1 MLNKIKKLKFSI
13 LYAILA
19 ALLYAV
25 SSPVSKVILN
35 EIPSTMLAGILYVGA
50 GGGMLIFSLLKNK
63 HGFSEPVNMNKEEII
78 CTVAMIVL
86 DTLAPILL
94 LAGLSSTT
102 AENVSLLNNFEIVAT
117 TLIALLL
124 FNEKVSKR
132 LWFAIGLITLASIIL
147 STDSTSSMN
156 FSFGSILVLLA
167 TICWG
172 FENNCTRVL
181 SNKNPIDIVIIK
193 GFGSGIGSLIISY
206 VINERSDNIKY
217 IIFALLL
224 GFVSYGLSIYFY
236 ILAQRYLG
244 AAKTSAYYAI
254 APFIGVILSFA
265 IFKEIP
271 QIKFFVALLI
281 MAGGMYLVSKD
292 SKSEL

>member
-102 AENVSLLNNFEIVAT
+102 AENVSLLNNFESVAT

-254 APFIGVILSFA
+254 SPFIGVVISFA

-292 SKSEL
+292 NKDQ